1 MAISKIKPIKKTLK
15 KAIDYIIDE
24 EKTDGGKLVSS
35 FSCSPM
41 TADIEMQMTTDKA
54 RNKSER
60 IAYHL
65 MQSFSPEDDITPEK
79 AHELGQEFA
88 DQLLGGKYEYVI
100 ATHIDKGHIHN
111 HIIFNATSF
120 IDYKKYHMP
129 YWHKYKMFN
138 INDRICR
145 DNNLSVIENSSG
157 KKGHTWY
164 ESKTGDR
171 KIAWETKLKAAID
184 KAIFEARDYEDF
196 INIMEMEGYEY
207 KETNKNIAFRAA
219 SEGQNTF
226 TRVNEKNYGEFYT
239 KEMLKK
245 RISDK
250 DFDRSLDKGKNKKRN
265 EERNEEKEN
274 QNKTENRNRKTTKK
288 PRQNG
293 EKINLMI
300 DISKNIKAQQSKGYE
315 HALVMANINTMVKTM
330 NYLNQYGITTLEEL
344 NAKADEAASLMQTLE
359 SNMKELEKDRKA
371 LSEKIKFSQNYVKY
385 KKVAAQAKREP
396 VGSEFLKE
404 HKDEILLFNVAALYM
419 EKNKIDTTYLDIRK
433 MIEEHKEYIE
443 KKKMLN
449 PELKKMKERVQELEA
464 VKQNTMQILNVETA
478 EKAEEAKIEKA
489 EKDIEK

>member
-41 TADIEMQMTTDKA
+41 TADIEMQ
-54 RNKSER
+54 
-60 IAYHL
+60 
-65 MQSFSPEDDITPEK
+65 ITPEK

-145 DNNLSVIENSSG
+145 DNNLSVIENNSG

-164 ESKTGDR
+164 ESKAGDR
-171 KIAWETKLKAAID
+171 KIVWKTKLKAAID

-245 RISDK
+245 RISNK

-443 KKKMLN
+443 KKKMIN